1 MRRILSALFFSTL
14 LLIGSV
20 PLTGCVIVP
29 PRGGHARVWVP
40 GYWGPSHIWVGGHWR
55 YR

>member
-1 MRRILSALFFSTL
+1 MRRTISALLVAAL

-20 PLTGCVIVP
+20 SLTGCVMVP
-29 PRGGHARVWVP
+29 ARGHARVWVP
-40 GYWGPSHIWVGGHWR
+40 GYWGPPHVWIGGHWR